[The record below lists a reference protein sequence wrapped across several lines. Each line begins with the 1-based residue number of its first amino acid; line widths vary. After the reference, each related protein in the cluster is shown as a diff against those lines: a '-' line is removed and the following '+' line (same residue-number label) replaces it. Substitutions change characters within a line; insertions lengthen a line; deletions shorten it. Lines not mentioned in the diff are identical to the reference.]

1 MLNKI
6 EYQGRLVADPELRKT
21 QSDVSRLEFT
31 VAWSEKYKEMETKC
45 FLRCI
50 AWRSTAD
57 FISNHFR
64 KGQEIIIEGK
74 MITEQWKDE
83 NGENKSRVICLVDKA
98 HFCGPKPEDSSMV
111 GNQDVGNGGFT
122 DIPDNV
128 DDSGLPFNF

>member
-6 EYQGRLVADPELRKT
+6 EFQGRLVADPELKKT

-83 NGENKSRVICLVDKA
+83 NGENKSRTVCLVDKA
-98 HFCGPKPEDSSMV
+98 HFCGPKSDSSMV